1 MWFQVLNNYALVIIG
16 LFILS
21 FQILNNDAL
30 VILGL
35 FIMSFQVLDNVAL
48 VIPGLFIVSLQ
59 VPNNDA
65 LALPGLFIVLFQV
78 LSVGD
83 GVDGPSFGFPHSFP
97 LFDVF
102 VSTFV
107 VVVVFVFAPE
117 VAFCPL
123 SRSFVLSINGGLI
136 PLPPDVADFKSRF
149 GSPPT

>member
-1 MWFQVLNNYALVIIG
+1 MWFQVLNNVAIVI
-16 LFILS
+16 
-21 FQILNNDAL
+21 
-30 VILGL
+30 
-35 FIMSFQVLDNVAL
+35 
-48 VIPGLFIVSLQ
+48 
-59 VPNNDA
+59 
-65 LALPGLFIVLFQV
+65 PGLFIVLFQV

-83 GVDGPSFGFPHSFP
+83 GVDGPSFDGFPHSFP

-102 VSTFV
+102 VSTLV

-149 GSPPT
+149 GSPPA